1 MINPLEHDE
10 HKAFVRWFR
19 LQYSSVLIFAIPNGG
34 DRHPKVAQKLK
45 AEGVVK
51 GVPDLFVPEWRLW
64 VEMKRRKGSYLSTEQ
79 KVVKAQLEQAGYAYI
94 VGKGAEDAAEQVK
107 EFRLNNVCK
116 KC

>member
-10 HKAFVRWFR
+10 QKAFVRWFR
-19 LQYSSVLIFAIPNGG
+19 LQYSNTLIFAIPNGG
-34 DRHPKVAQKLK
+34 DRHPRVAQKLK

-51 GVPDLFVPEWRLW
+51 GVPDLFIPEWRLW
-64 VEMKRRKGSYLSTEQ
+64 VEMKRRKGSYLSQDQ
-79 KVVKAQLEQAGYAYI
+79 KAVKEQLEQAGYAYI